1 MQKNVGGFDKSVR
14 IIAGIILIALGI
26 LKVLPYSIVIA
37 KNSKA
42 KKVFSNEINREANKY
57 AEQNIKLNKVKD
69 KIELINFLI
78 KKPKMKLQVL
88 VFQL

>member
-37 KNSKA
+37 IFGAFILLTGLMGFCILYVPLGISTRK
-42 KKVFSNEINREANKY
+42 
-57 AEQNIKLNKVKD
+57 
-69 KIELINFLI
+69 
-78 KKPKMKLQVL
+78 
-88 VFQL
+88 